1 MTLRWRI
8 TLATAA
14 LIAIAASAIGA
25 ASYFSISR
33 AQLTAIDSTLE
44 GSLGAAPGR
53 TLERENS
60 RRGTDRAGLYSPI
73 ALAVV
78 NRGGELLVVRPAGTA
93 ENPEN
98 FPAISQSDLLA
109 GQGRAT
115 TISDPTTGSEYRL
128 ITRPAGRGL
137 TAVVVTS
144 LSDYNTTMN
153 QILVSIVLFALGV
166 TGLGALAS
174 WLLVRRFFQPV
185 DSMIAAAGAIAQG
198 DTSMRVPGAREGT
211 ELGDLS
217 TSLNSM
223 IIALTDSIDRVE
235 KSEASLRKFVSD
247 ASHEIRTPLTVIRG
261 YAEILISRQ
270 SQIAEADKRALERI
284 DSESKRLER
293 LVTSLLAL
301 EAKESRA
308 FPATPFKLDQVVTQH
323 FTDLATITAR
333 EVKLDIEPVEILGDR
348 DSWEQLLGNITQ
360 NIDRYTPPHSE
371 VAVSLTCSD
380 REGDNLAVLTIDD
393 SGPGIP
399 AGMRY
404 EIFSRFTRLDQSRS
418 TQTGGFGLGMS
429 IVKAVVDAHDGTIE
443 LGDSP
448 QGGLQIKI
456 EVPCI

>member
-1 MTLRWRI
+1 
-8 TLATAA
+8 
-14 LIAIAASAIGA
+14 
-25 ASYFSISR
+25 
-33 AQLTAIDSTLE
+33 
-44 GSLGAAPGR
+44 
-53 TLERENS
+53 
-60 RRGTDRAGLYSPI
+60 
-73 ALAVV
+73 
-78 NRGGELLVVRPAGTA
+78 
-93 ENPEN
+93 
-98 FPAISQSDLLA
+98 
-109 GQGRAT
+109 
-115 TISDPTTGSEYRL
+115 
-128 ITRPAGRGL
+128 
-137 TAVVVTS
+137 
-144 LSDYNTTMN
+144 
-153 QILVSIVLFALGV
+153 
-166 TGLGALAS
+166 
-174 WLLVRRFFQPV
+174 
-185 DSMIAAAGAIAQG
+185 
-198 DTSMRVPGAREGT
+198 MRVPGAREGT

-223 IIALTDSIDRVE
+223 IIALTNSIDRVE

-270 SQIAEADKRALERI
+270 SQITEADKRALERI

-308 FPATPFKLDQVVTQH
+308 FPATAFKLDQVVTQH

-371 VAVSLTCSD
+371 VAVSLTRSD
-380 REGDNLAVLTIDD
+380 RAGDNVAVLTIND

-399 AGMRY
+399 AEMRY

-429 IVKAVVDAHDGTIE
+429 IVRAVVDTHDGTIA
-443 LGDSP
+443 LGESP

-456 EVPCI
+456 EVPCT